1 MRVGALGDC
10 SSKFILSSKVYFTL
24 GSRQLSVRLAH
35 QPTHDQWLGLY
46 CSCVLQDVTG
56 VAIESQQYRVKLFAV
71 GAGHLQGLWDGTHC
85 LADHLNSFVHTV
97 EMPADVEPG
106 GNGWG
111 NTKWAKTQGVKEAYP
126 ADVYVCAVV
135 CALPDP

>member
-1 MRVGALGDC
+1 M
-10 SSKFILSSKVYFTL
+10 YFTL

-35 QPTHDQWLGLY
+35 QPTSDGWLGLY
-46 CSCVLQDVTG
+46 CVLQDVTG

-71 GAGHLQGLWDGTHC
+71 GAGHLQALSDGTHC
-85 LADHLNSFVHTV
+85 LADHPNSFVHTV

-111 NTKWAKTQGVKEAYP
+111 NKKWAKIQEIKEAYP